1 MPARKNLAGCV
12 FGRWTVVDYACSS
25 GQGAMWNCECECG
38 TQKAVHASSLMSG
51 KSVSCGCFM
60 RDDLS
65 RRAKRHGH
73 NTKREGQSPTYRTW
87 RAMLRRCND
96 PAHTSYSNYGG
107 KGIRVC
113 DEWSSFDK
121 FLEDM
126 GERPEGKTL
135 DRIDGDGFYSKD
147 NCRWMDMQE
156 QANNRVNNHHLQ
168 FQGKSLTI
176 AEWSRELGINVNTI
190 RVRLLRGK
198 STEEALS
205 K

>member
-1 MPARKNLAGCV
+1 MPARKNLTGCV
-12 FGRWTVVDYACSS
+12 FGRWSVVDYAGP
-25 GQGAMWNCECECG
+25 GQVGATWLCKCLCG
-38 TQKAVHASSLMSG
+38 TDRVVNAGSLLAGTST
-51 KSVSCGCFM
+51 SCGCVSTEKLVG
-60 RDDLS
+60 RNTT
-65 RRAKRHGH
+65 HGH
-73 NTKREGQSPTYRTW
+73 NTKGQSPTYRTW

-96 PAHTSYSNYGG
+96 PTHTSYSNYGG
-107 KGIRVC
+107 KGIKVC
-113 DEWSSFDK
+113 DEWKSFDR

-176 AEWSRELGINVNTI
+176 AEWARELGINVSTI